1 MSMLLSSTV
10 ARKSNCYLL
19 GLEIDP
25 VYQNP
30 KSNTI
35 FPMVLRT
42 LHRGLA
48 RAFRRTF
55 FEFSRTQT
63 TYHPPNYQALG
74 RRALVKAVWN
84 VDKQLAEISNAF
96 EFLLQVTPVNSELA
110 WNQFK
115 RAHFERSPVFYYRP
129 VPVDPALLK
138 RKLFQVPIERV
149 EDPTRPVDI
158 LSDSEYGLK
167 VAAKIYKAK
176 KNLDLVEGIWSQLG
190 RFKDLRLVKV
200 PAHVGIPGN
209 ERADELAR
217 LAITNRATASVER

>member
-1 MSMLLSSTV
+1 MPAAAPKAA
-10 ARKSNCYLL
+10 ARPAKAAGAKPTAGGAGGAS
-19 GLEIDP
+19 
-25 VYQNP
+25 
-30 KSNTI
+30 
-35 FPMVLRT
+35 
-42 LHRGLA
+42 
-48 RAFRRTF
+48 
-55 FEFSRTQT
+55 
-63 TYHPPNYQALG
+63 ALG
-74 RRALVKAVWN
+74 GPGRGVTFAAGGGGRADALRFWTDGACSGNPGPAGSGVFAELGGTTWELSEYLGHTTNNVAELTAILRAL
-84 VDKQLAEISNAF
+84 
-96 EFLLQVTPVNSELA
+96 
-110 WNQFK
+110 
-115 RAHFERSPVFYYRP
+115 
-129 VPVDPALLK
+129 
-138 RKLFQVPIERV
+138 ERV